1 MSRIALVHDYFV
13 QMGGAERVA
22 EAMHDSF
29 PSAPLYTTVAL
40 PQSLP
45 QRLRQ
50 ADIRTSPLQ
59 RLPAIDRR
67 FRHYFMLYPFAVEHF
82 DLSNYDL
89 IFSSSSGYAKG
100 VRRRGNAIHVCYCH
114 TPMRWVWRYD
124 DYVAREKFGRFAR
137 TMLPMMLWPLKKWD
151 LRASQQPNYYIANSR
166 LMAERIKKIYKREA
180 HVIPPPIDVNRFHMS
195 NEIEDYYLVLSCLMP
210 YKRIDLA
217 IEACQRMNRRLVI
230 IGDGPDRARL
240 EKMADDRV
248 EFLGRQPDKIVNY
261 YAARCRA
268 LLFPGEED
276 FGMAPL
282 EANAAG
288 RPVIAFRGGGAVETV
303 EEEVTGVFFDE
314 ANCLSLSEAIE
325 KFESMRFDQYTLRR
339 HAEKF
344 DRTVFAFRVLQFLG
358 SIAPASCSE
367 ELLAG
372 ARLLSQNISRRV
384 WPLLDQSGSTLRELS
399 SNTEGVSF
407 QFSSSPLY
415 LVSLK

>member
-1 MSRIALVHDYFV
+1 MTPGDKKRLSRIALVHDYFV

-29 PSAPLYTTVAL
+29 PSAPMYTTVAL

-45 QRLRQ
+45 SRLRT
-50 ADIRTSPLQ
+50 ADIRTSALQ
-59 RLPAIDRR
+59 KLPGLDRR

-82 DLSNYDL
+82 DLSEYDL

-100 VRRRGNAIHVCYCH
+100 VRRRRNAIHVCYCH

-124 DYVAREKFGRFAR
+124 DYVEREGFGKGIRR
-137 TMLPMMLWPLKKWD
+137 LLPLFLWGLRKWD
-151 LRASQQPNYYIANSR
+151 LRASRQPNYYITSSHLVASR
-166 LMAERIKKIYKREA
+166 IRKIYGREA

-195 NEIEDYYLVLSCLMP
+195 NDIQDYYLILSRLMP

-217 IEACQRMNRRLVI
+217 IEACKRMNRRLVI

-240 EKMADDRV
+240 EKLGDDRI
-248 EFLGRQPDKIVNY
+248 EFLGRQPDQIVNY

-276 FGMAPL
+276 FGMEPL

-288 RPVIAFRGGGAVETV
+288 RPVIAFRGGGAVETI
-303 EEEVTGVFFDE
+303 EEGKTGLFFDQP
-314 ANCLSLSEAIE
+314 NSRSLSTAIE
-325 KFESMRFDQYTLRR
+325 QFEAMVWSQILLRR

-344 DRTVFAFRVLQFLG
+344 DRNVFAFRVLQFLG
-358 SIAPASCSE
+358 SVAPAPLKLVLSAVRVRDE
-367 ELLAG
+367 RAG
-372 ARLLSQNISRRV
+372 AAAV
-384 WPLLDQSGSTLRELS
+384 
-399 SNTEGVSF
+399 
-407 QFSSSPLY
+407 
-415 LVSLK
+415 

>member
-1 MSRIALVHDYFV
+1 
-13 QMGGAERVA
+13 MGGAERVA

-29 PSAPLYTTVAL
+29 PGAPIYTTVAL

-45 QRLRQ
+45 SRLRA
-50 ADIRTSPLQ
+50 ADIRTSAMQ
-59 RLPAIDRR
+59 HLPAMDRR

-82 DLSNYDL
+82 DLSSYDL

-100 VRRRGNAIHVCYCH
+100 VRRRRNAIHVCYCH

-124 DYVAREKFGRFAR
+124 DYVAREKFGTGIRSL
-137 TMLPMMLWPLKKWD
+137 LPLALWGLRKWD

-166 LMAERIKKIYKREA
+166 LVAERIRKIYKREA
-180 HVIPPPIDVNRFHMS
+180 HVIPPPIEVNRFHMS
-195 NEIEDYYLVLSCLMP
+195 NDIQDYYLVLSRLMP

-217 IEACQRMNRRLVI
+217 IEACKRMNRRLII

-240 EKMADDRV
+240 EKLGDDRI
-248 EFLGRQPDKIVNY
+248 EFLGRQSDQIVNY

-288 RPVIAFRGGGAVETV
+288 RPVIAYRAGGAEETV
-303 EEEVTGVFFDE
+303 VDGKTGVFFDSPNSL
-314 ANCLSLSEAIE
+314 ALSEAIE
-325 KFESMRFDQYTLRR
+325 LFESMHWSQILLRR

-344 DRTVFAFRVLQFLG
+344 DRNVFAFRVLQFLG
-358 SIAPASCSE
+358 SVAPASCSE
-367 ELLAG
+367 ELLRG
-372 ARLLSQNISRRV
+372 ARLLSENISHRV
-384 WPLLDQSGSTLRELS
+384 WPRLAVAG
-399 SNTEGVSF
+399 
-407 QFSSSPLY
+407 
-415 LVSLK
+415 

>member
-22 EAMHDSF
+22 EAMHESF
-29 PSAPLYTTVAL
+29 PSAPMYTTVAL
-40 PQSLP
+40 PHSLP
-45 QRLRQ
+45 QRLRM

-59 RLPAIDRR
+59 HLPSIERR
-67 FRHYFMLYPFAVEHF
+67 FRHYFMLYPFAIENF
-82 DLSNYDL
+82 DLSEYDL

-100 VRRRGNAIHVCYCH
+100 VRRRRNAIHVCYCH

-124 DYVAREKFGRFAR
+124 DYVARERFGRLER
-137 TMLPMMLWPLKKWD
+137 TLLPAMLWPLRQWD
-151 LRASQQPNYYIANSR
+151 LRAARQPNYYIANSR
-166 LMAERIKKIYKREA
+166 LVADRIKKIYGREA

-195 NEIEDYYLVLSCLMP
+195 NEIDDYYLVLSRLMP

-217 IEACQRMNRRLVI
+217 IEACKRMNRRLIV
-230 IGDGPDRARL
+230 IGDGPDRKRL
-240 EKMADDRV
+240 EKLGDDRI

-288 RPVIAFRGGGAVETV
+288 RPVIAYRAGGAVETV
-303 EEEVTGVFFDE
+303 EENVTGVFFDQPTSV
-314 ANCLSLSEAIE
+314 SLGEAIE
-325 KFESMRFDQYTLRR
+325 KFEGQRFDQYTLRR

-344 DRTVFAFRVLQFLG
+344 DRSVFTFRVLQFLG
-358 SIAPASCSE
+358 SVAPSSCSP
-367 ELLAG
+367 ELLTG
-372 ARLLSQNISRRV
+372 ARLLSENISRRV
-384 WPLLDQSGSTLRELS
+384 WPRLA
-399 SNTEGVSF
+399 
-407 QFSSSPLY
+407 
-415 LVSLK
+415 LVG

>member
-22 EAMHDSF
+22 EAMHESF
-29 PSAPLYTTVAL
+29 PSAPMYTTVAL

-45 QRLRQ
+45 PRLRN
-50 ADIRTSPLQ
+50 ADVRTSPLQ
-59 RLPAIDRR
+59 HLPAIDRR
-67 FRHYFMLYPFAVEHF
+67 FRHYFMLYPFAVENF
-82 DLSNYDL
+82 DLSDYDL

-100 VRRRGNAIHVCYCH
+100 VRRRRNAIHVCYCH

-124 DYVAREKFGRFAR
+124 DYVARERFGRFSRAL
-137 TMLPMMLWPLKKWD
+137 LPMMLWPLRQWD
-151 LRASQQPNYYIANSR
+151 LRASRQPNYYIANSR
-166 LMAERIKKIYKREA
+166 LVAQRIKKIYGREA

-195 NEIEDYYLVLSCLMP
+195 NEVEDYYLVLSRLMP

-217 IEACQRMNRRLVI
+217 IEACKRMNRRLIV
-230 IGDGPDRARL
+230 IGDGPDRERL
-240 EKMADDRV
+240 EKLGDDRI

-288 RPVIAFRGGGAVETV
+288 RPVIAYRSGGAVETV
-303 EEEVTGVFFDE
+303 EDGVTGVFFDHPKSE
-314 ANCLSLSEAIE
+314 SLAEAIE
-325 KFESMRFDQYTLRR
+325 KFESLPFDQYTLRR
-339 HAEKF
+339 HAERF
-344 DRTVFAFRVLQFLG
+344 DRTVFTFRVLQFLG
-358 SIAPASCSE
+358 SVAPSSCSE
-367 ELLAG
+367 ELLTG

-384 WPLLDQSGSTLRELS
+384 WPRLA
-399 SNTEGVSF
+399 
-407 QFSSSPLY
+407 
-415 LVSLK
+415 LVG

>member
-1 MSRIALVHDYFV
+1 
-13 QMGGAERVA
+13 MGGAERVA

-29 PSAPLYTTVAL
+29 PAAPMYTTVAL
-40 PQSLP
+40 PQNLP
-45 QRLRQ
+45 QRLRN
-50 ADIRTSPLQ
+50 ADIRTSALQ
-59 RLPAIDRR
+59 KLPAIERK

-82 DLSNYDL
+82 DLSQYDL

-100 VRRRGNAIHVCYCH
+100 VHRRRNAIHVCYCH
-114 TPMRWVWRYD
+114 TPMRWVWRYE
-124 DYVAREKFGRFAR
+124 DYVARERFGRLAR
-137 TMLPMMLWPLKKWD
+137 SILPLMLWPLRMWD

-166 LMAERIKKIYKREA
+166 LVAQRIKQIYGREA

-195 NEIEDYYLVLSCLMP
+195 NEVEDYYLVLSRLMP
-210 YKRIDLA
+210 YKRIDFA
-217 IEACQRMNRRLVI
+217 IEACKRMNRRLIV
-230 IGDGPDRARL
+230 IGDGPDRERL
-240 EKMADDRV
+240 ERMADDRI

-303 EEEVTGVFFDE
+303 EDGVTGVFFDDP
-314 ANCLSLSEAIE
+314 NGVSLAAAIE
-325 KFESMRFDQYTLRR
+325 KFEGLQFDQYTLRR

-344 DRTVFAFRVLQFLG
+344 DRSVFTFRVLQFLG
-358 SIAPASCSE
+358 SVAPSSCAE
-367 ELLAG
+367 ELLTG

-384 WPLLDQSGSTLRELS
+384 WPRLA
-399 SNTEGVSF
+399 
-407 QFSSSPLY
+407 
-415 LVSLK
+415 LVG

>member
-29 PSAPLYTTVAL
+29 PSAPMYTTVAL

-45 QRLRQ
+45 QRLRN

-59 RLPAIDRR
+59 KLPAIDRK
-67 FRHYFMLYPFAVEHF
+67 FRHYFMLYPLAVEHF
-82 DLSNYDL
+82 DLSEYDL

-100 VRRRGNAIHVCYCH
+100 VHRRRNAIHVCYCH
-114 TPMRWVWRYD
+114 TPMRWVWRYE
-124 DYVAREKFGRFAR
+124 DYFAREKFGRIAR
-137 TMLPMMLWPLKKWD
+137 ALLPFLLWPLRKWD

-166 LMAERIKKIYKREA
+166 LVAQRIKKIYGREA
-180 HVIPPPIDVNRFHMS
+180 HVIPPPIEVNRFHMS
-195 NEIEDYYLVLSCLMP
+195 DEIEDYYLVLSRLMP

-217 IEACQRMNRRLVI
+217 IEACKRLNRRLIV

-240 EKMADDRV
+240 EKIADDRI

-282 EANAAG
+282 EANASG
-288 RPVIAFRGGGAVETV
+288 RPVIAYRGGGAVETV
-303 EEEVTGVFFDE
+303 EEDVTGVFFDQ
-314 ANCLSLSEAIE
+314 ANSRSLAEAIE
-325 KFESMRFDQYTLRR
+325 KFEGMRFDQYTLRR

-344 DRTVFAFRVLQFLG
+344 DLSVFTFRVLQFLG
-358 SIAPASCSE
+358 SVAPSSCSE
-367 ELLAG
+367 DLLTG

-384 WPLLDQSGSTLRELS
+384 WPRLA
-399 SNTEGVSF
+399 
-407 QFSSSPLY
+407 
-415 LVSLK
+415 LVG

>member
-1 MSRIALVHDYFV
+1 MSRIALVHDYFI

-29 PSAPLYTTVAL
+29 PSAPMYTTVAL
-40 PQSLP
+40 PRSLP
-45 QRLRQ
+45 GRLRA

-59 RLPAIDRR
+59 RLPAMDRK

-82 DLSNYDL
+82 DLSPYDL

-100 VRRRGNAIHVCYCH
+100 VRRRRNAVHVCYCH

-124 DYVAREKFGRFAR
+124 DYVARERFGKGIRAL
-137 TMLPMMLWPLKKWD
+137 LPLALWGLRKWD

-166 LMAERIKKIYKREA
+166 LVAERIRRIYGREA

-195 NEIEDYYLVLSCLMP
+195 NDIEDYYLVLSRLMP

-217 IEACQRMNRRLVI
+217 IEACKRMNRRLII
-230 IGDGPDRARL
+230 IGDGPDRERL
-240 EKMADDRV
+240 EKLADDRI
-248 EFLGRQPDKIVNY
+248 EFLGRQPDQIVNY

-288 RPVIAFRGGGAVETV
+288 RPVIAYRGGGAVETI
-303 EEEVTGVFFDE
+303 EEGKTGIFFDQPDSR
-314 ANCLSLSEAIE
+314 ALSMAIE
-325 KFESMRFDQYTLRR
+325 RFESMVWSQILLRR

-344 DRTVFAFRVLQFLG
+344 DRNVFAFRVLQFLG
-358 SIAPASCSE
+358 SVAPSSCSE

-372 ARLLSQNISRRV
+372 ARLLSENISKRV
-384 WPLLDQSGSTLRELS
+384 WPRLAVAG
-399 SNTEGVSF
+399 
-407 QFSSSPLY
+407 
-415 LVSLK
+415 

>member
-22 EAMHDSF
+22 EAMHESF
-29 PSAPLYTTVAL
+29 PSAPMYTTVAL

-45 QRLRQ
+45 QRLRM

-59 RLPAIDRR
+59 HLPSIERR
-67 FRHYFMLYPFAVEHF
+67 FRHYFMLYPFAVENF
-82 DLSNYDL
+82 DLSQYDL

-100 VRRRGNAIHVCYCH
+100 VHRRRNAIHVCYCH

-124 DYVAREKFGRFAR
+124 DYVARERFGRFSR
-137 TMLPMMLWPLKKWD
+137 TLLPALLWPLKQWD
-151 LRASQQPNYYIANSR
+151 LRAARQPNYYIANSR
-166 LMAERIKKIYKREA
+166 LVADRIKKIYGREA

-195 NEIEDYYLVLSCLMP
+195 NEIDDYYLVLSRLMP

-217 IEACQRMNRRLVI
+217 IEACKRMNRRLIV
-230 IGDGPDRARL
+230 IGDGPDRERL
-240 EKMADDRV
+240 EKLGDDRI

-288 RPVIAFRGGGAVETV
+288 RPVIAYRAGGAVETV
-303 EEEVTGVFFDE
+303 EENVTGVFFDQPSS
-314 ANCLSLSEAIE
+314 ASLAEAIE
-325 KFESMRFDQYTLRR
+325 KFEGLRFDQYTLRR

-344 DRTVFAFRVLQFLG
+344 DRTVFTFRVLQFLG
-358 SIAPASCSE
+358 SVAPSSCSP
-367 ELLAG
+367 ELLTG
-372 ARLLSQNISRRV
+372 ARLLSENISRRV
-384 WPLLDQSGSTLRELS
+384 WPRLA
-399 SNTEGVSF
+399 
-407 QFSSSPLY
+407 
-415 LVSLK
+415 LVG

>member
-13 QMGGAERVA
+13 QLGGAERVA

-29 PSAPLYTTVAL
+29 PAAPIYTTVAF

-45 QRLRQ
+45 SRLRA
-50 ADIRTSPLQ
+50 ADIRTSPMQ
-59 RLPAIDRR
+59 HLPAIDRK

-82 DLSNYDL
+82 DLSPYDL

-100 VRRRGNAIHVCYCH
+100 VRRRRNAIHVCYCH

-124 DYVAREKFGRFAR
+124 DYVAREKFGTGIRSL
-137 TMLPMMLWPLKKWD
+137 LPLALWGLRKWD

-166 LMAERIKKIYKREA
+166 LVAERIRKIYKREA
-180 HVIPPPIDVNRFHMS
+180 HVIPPPIEVNRFHMS
-195 NEIEDYYLVLSCLMP
+195 NDIEDYYLVLSRLMP

-217 IEACQRMNRRLVI
+217 IEACKRTNRRLIV

-240 EKMADDRV
+240 EKLGDDRI

-288 RPVIAFRGGGAVETV
+288 RPVIAYRAGGAVETV
-303 EEEVTGVFFDE
+303 VEGKTGMFFDQPN
-314 ANCLSLSEAIE
+314 ALSLSEAIE
-325 KFESMRFDQYTLRR
+325 QFESMHWSQILLRR
-339 HAEKF
+339 HAEAF
-344 DRTVFAFRVLQFLG
+344 DLNVFAFRVLQFLG
-358 SIAPASCSE
+358 SVAPASCSE
-367 ELLAG
+367 ELLRG
-372 ARLLSQNISRRV
+372 ARLLSENISHRV
-384 WPLLDQSGSTLRELS
+384 WPRLAVVG
-399 SNTEGVSF
+399 
-407 QFSSSPLY
+407 
-415 LVSLK
+415 